1 MTGYEVYIFVLCLVV
16 FVALTAFFTALITC
30 IVKMNVKLIKGGLA
44 DNEIKKQRERE
55 AKRTAVFRAIEKIVS
70 AVLLIGAITVFFF
83 SLDVKLNEKK
93 PVARNVVKVVKSQ
106 SMSKKDEH
114 NKYLK
119 ENDLNDQIQMFD
131 IIGVAPLP
139 KEEELKLYDIV
150 VYEADGQ
157 AIVHRIVG
165 IKEPDETNTQRRFVL
180 QGDAN
185 IYTDKFPVMYSQ
197 MRGIYT
203 GRKVPYIGSFVI
215 FMNSPAGWL
224 CVLLVVVVCLAYPF
238 IDRKLKKETDSR
250 FSAIQ
255 DRAQVEKNQGHF
267 TEPTVAA
274 EIFAETVATEV
285 GTDEQKP
292 VFIKPHVETL
302 GEKYSRLSD
311 EQKVFYDE
319 IVTYASAV
327 AGSKQI
333 KNNRHEEYRYGN
345 GRLVRILIK
354 RGFVVCE
361 YLLTDDGFKRYVV
374 GNRVKVKIAP
384 TVLKIADKNS
394 LQAAKDS
401 IDISKKIIDDEK
413 AYKKERAKAR
423 RREKRAALGGKEN
436 E

>member
-255 DRAQVEKNQGHF
+255 EQAKNEEGRGVF
-267 TEPTVAA
+267 AEA

-292 VFIKPHVETL
+292 VFIKPRAETL
-302 GEKYSRLSD
+302 GEKYSRLTN
-311 EQKVFYDE
+311 EQKGFYDE
-319 IVTYASAV
+319 IVAYASAV